1 VAHTRLLIGRGQTA
15 AGGPR
20 RSPSIDLRA
29 VTGDSRRPGSQKE
42 QDRHRWPSPSP
53 RQSWL
58 TGGPRFPG
66 SASHHM
72 TVVPRLQ
79 RVQQNG
85 TTEWTD
91 TSLSIRS
98 TSQFTCT
105 CILQQQQFT
114 VLQDGSYF
122 FYEDRW
128 QLITALLPSTRS
140 RLWRI
145 EVSLSDAKSK
155 NRHQFSTN
163 QKKIKSQMRES
174 LLKW

>member
-1 VAHTRLLIGRGQTA
+1 MAHTRLLIGRGQTA

-42 QDRHRWPSPSP
+42 QDIHRWPSPSP

-105 CILQQQQFT
+105 CC
-114 VLQDGSYF
+114 SKKKNSH
-122 FYEDRW
+122 
-128 QLITALLPSTRS
+128 ALAYCNSS
-140 RLWRI
+140 
-145 EVSLSDAKSK
+145 
-155 NRHQFSTN
+155 
-163 QKKIKSQMRES
+163 S
-174 LLKW
+174 LLFYKMAVIFFMRIDDS